1 MSRREVKAKQRRH
14 LRWFREQW
22 EPLGYTATYGA
33 SGHWKVRSPEGRYI
47 ATISSS
53 PSDDK
58 APEREV
64 TRILRRHHELTRSTS

>member
-1 MSRREVKAKQRRH
+1 MSHLVNGKQRRT
-14 LRWFREQW
+14 LRWFKKW
-22 EPLGYTATYGA
+22 EAKGYTATYGA

-47 ATISSS
+47 ATISGS

-64 TRILRRHHELTRSTS
+64 ERILRRHHELTRSTS